1 MYFARIIITVKPRFN
16 EPRFN
21 EVPDLTHKFIQP
33 GQNYNKMYGK
43 ELRFNEPRFNEIL
56 DITNK
61 I

>member
-1 MYFARIIITVKPRFN
+1 MITVEPRFN

-21 EVPDLTHKFIQP
+21 EFPDLGHKFIQL

-43 ELRFNEPRFNEIL
+43 ESRFNEIS
-56 DITNK
+56 DITNT